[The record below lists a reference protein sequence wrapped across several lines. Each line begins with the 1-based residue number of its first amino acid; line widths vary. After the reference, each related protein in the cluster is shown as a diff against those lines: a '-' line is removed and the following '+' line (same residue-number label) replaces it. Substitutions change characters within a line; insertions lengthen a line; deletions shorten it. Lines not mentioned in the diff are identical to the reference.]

1 MHCRRGWQHLLHSGQ
16 VALSAEAHALAP
28 TRIDLVKIDKEILED
43 GDGQD
48 REKAA
53 AAEDPTSTVQTLDT

>member
-1 MHCRRGWQHLLHSGQ
+1 M
-16 VALSAEAHALAP
+16 ALSAEAHALAP